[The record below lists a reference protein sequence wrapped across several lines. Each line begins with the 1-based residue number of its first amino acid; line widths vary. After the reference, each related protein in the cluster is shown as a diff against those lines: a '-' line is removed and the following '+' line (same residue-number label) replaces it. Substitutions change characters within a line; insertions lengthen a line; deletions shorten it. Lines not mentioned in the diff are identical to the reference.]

1 MSLGFFFS
9 FSSGRVFQGREGEI
23 SSPELRGILEI
34 GGILSPGIGGF
45 SNLKV
50 SSDLLS
56 YSLGWSN
63 SALLRVRAYKG
74 TRNES

>member
-1 MSLGFFFS
+1 MSPGFFPQ
-9 FSSGRVFQGREGEI
+9 GRVFQGREGEI
-23 SSPELRGILEI
+23 SSPELRASLGMV
-34 GGILSPGIGGF
+34 GILSPGIGGF

-56 YSLGWSN
+56 SSLDWSN
-63 SALLRVRAYKG
+63 SALLRLRTYKG